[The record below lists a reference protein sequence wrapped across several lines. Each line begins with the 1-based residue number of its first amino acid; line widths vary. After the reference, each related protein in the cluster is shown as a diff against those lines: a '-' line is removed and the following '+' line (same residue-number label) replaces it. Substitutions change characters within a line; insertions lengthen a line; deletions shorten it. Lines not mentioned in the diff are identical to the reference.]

1 MGYFRQLPNFDY
13 VSRLNDPV
21 SSSDYIEVKNLF
33 KRGKV
38 RKEFF
43 QNFTAFDRYMII
55 GDERPDNVAEKLY
68 DDPELDWVILYV
80 NNIINVRDEWPL
92 SQASFERFL
101 INKYGSVSGYNAAHH
116 YETTLVKDSGGS
128 IIIPEGMEVNSD
140 FSVTYRDS
148 SSGSEV
154 IASSITTE
162 ITNKA
167 YEEKLQDIK
176 RQIYILRPAYLSIVL
191 EDIDEMMIYT
201 PSSQFVNEKLVKG
214 DNIKI
219 K

>member
-1 MGYFRQLPNFDY
+1 
-13 VSRLNDPV
+13 
-21 SSSDYIEVKNLF
+21 
-33 KRGKV
+33 
-38 RKEFF
+38 
-43 QNFTAFDRYMII
+43 
-55 GDERPDNVAEKLY
+55 
-68 DDPELDWVILYV
+68 
-80 NNIINVRDEWPL
+80 
-92 SQASFERFL
+92 
-101 INKYGSVSGYNAAHH
+101 
-116 YETTLVKDSGGS
+116 
-128 IIIPEGMEVNSD
+128 MEVNSD

-154 IASSITTE
+154 IASNITTE

>member
-1 MGYFRQLPNFDY
+1 
-13 VSRLNDPV
+13 
-21 SSSDYIEVKNLF
+21 
-33 KRGKV
+33 
-38 RKEFF
+38 
-43 QNFTAFDRYMII
+43 
-55 GDERPDNVAEKLY
+55 
-68 DDPELDWVILYV
+68 
-80 NNIINVRDEWPL
+80 
-92 SQASFERFL
+92 
-101 INKYGSVSGYNAAHH
+101 
-116 YETTLVKDSGGS
+116 
-128 IIIPEGMEVNSD
+128 MEVNSD

-148 SSGSEV
+148 NSGSEV

-191 EDIDEMMIYT
+191 DDIEEMMIYT
-201 PSSQFVNEKLVKG
+201 PSSQFVNQKLVQG

>member
-1 MGYFRQLPNFDY
+1 MGYFRQLPNFNY
-13 VSRLNDPV
+13 VSRLDNPV

-43 QNFTAFDRYMII
+43 QNFTAFDRYTII
-55 GDERPDNVAEKLY
+55 GDERPDNVAQELY
-68 DDPELDWVILYV
+68 DDPELDWVILYI
-80 NNIINVRDEWPL
+80 NNITNVRDGWPL
-92 SQASFERFL
+92 PQASFERFL
-101 INKYGSVSGYNAAHH
+101 LEKYGSVAGYNAAHH
-116 YETTLVKDSGGS
+116 YETVLVKDTAGNT
-128 IIIPEGMEVNSD
+128 IIPEGMEVNSD

-148 SSGSEV
+148 NSGSEV

-191 EDIDEMMIYT
+191 DDIEEMMIYT
-201 PSSQFVNEKLVKG
+201 PSSQFVNQKLVQG